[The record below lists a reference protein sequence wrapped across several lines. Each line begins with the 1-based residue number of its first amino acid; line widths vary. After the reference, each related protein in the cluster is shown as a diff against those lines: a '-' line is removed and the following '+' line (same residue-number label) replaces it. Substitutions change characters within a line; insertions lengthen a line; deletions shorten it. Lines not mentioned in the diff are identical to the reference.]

1 MIKTLVF
8 DIGGVLVNWAPVEFC
23 KNFTSDEEEAKRL
36 SKILFEGPEFKGGDI
51 GKYTRAQTHEL
62 LLKNYP
68 ELTDVINKAMAGC
81 DEILVAS
88 QENTQ
93 LLKELKAAGFE
104 LYFLS
109 NTNPSAFEWMQ
120 ARHEFFKL
128 MDGGIAS
135 FKVKLMKPDHSIFEC
150 FLSTYGKKAEECVFV
165 DDTPVNTKA
174 ASECGFGSIRNFN
187 RIFKALSNQ
196 TPRDLQKAYLTTS

>member
-51 GKYTRAQTHEL
+51 GKYTRKDTHEL

-68 ELTDVINKAMAGC
+68 ELTDVVNKAMAGC

-109 NTNPSAFEWMQ
+109 NTNPTAFEYMN
-120 ARHEFFKL
+120 ATHEFFSL
-128 MDGGIAS
+128 MVDGVAS
-135 FKVKLMKPDHSIFEC
+135 FKVGLLKPDHAIFEY
-150 FLSTYGKKAEECVFV
+150 FLEKFGKKAEECVFV
-165 DDTPVNTKA
+165 DDTPVNTKSA
-174 ASECGFGSIRNFN
+174 AECGYNIVTLKNVGDLREELMKFDDVR
-187 RIFKALSNQ
+187 KAM
-196 TPRDLQKAYLTTS
+196 TK

>member
-8 DIGGVLVNWAPVEFC
+8 DIGNVLVNWYPLEFIKTFVADEDEAKELCSIVFDGVEF
-23 KNFTSDEEEAKRL
+23 KN
-36 SKILFEGPEFKGGDI
+36 GDR
-51 GKYTRAQTHEL
+51 GEYTRAQTREAL
-62 LLKNYP
+62 LERYP
-68 ELTDVINKAMAGC
+68 EKRALIEKALDGC
-81 DEILVAS
+81 DDILVAHKG
-88 QENTQ
+88 NTE
-93 LLKELKAAGFE
+93 LLRELKAAGFE

-109 NTNPSAFEWMQ
+109 NTNPSAFEWME

-174 ASECGFGSIRNFN
+174 ASECGFGIVTLKN
-187 RIFKALSNQ
+187 LVDL
-196 TPRDLQKAYLTTS
+196 RDELMKFEDVKRAMTK